1 MAALATA
8 AALTLTAC
16 GGGTNMPVGPGPMG
30 PSQTP
35 SGSPAFISVSP
46 GGGAMGVPMGITPEL
61 HWGIGMSAGME
72 QFVDLHLGDVSGPV
86 VPMSCAWS
94 TDQTTLGC
102 TPSSPLQ
109 GGTQYTMH
117 VGGGMTGAH
126 GQVID
131 MDQYGPGFG
140 GQWVTSAGQPGGG
153 HHGGAHHGG
162 HPWGGLGPG
171 WQHANG
177 SYGMAFTFTTA

>member
-1 MAALATA
+1 
-8 AALTLTAC
+8 
-16 GGGTNMPVGPGPMG
+16 
-30 PSQTP
+30 
-35 SGSPAFISVSP
+35 
-46 GGGAMGVPMGITPEL
+46 MGVPVGTTLEL

-86 VPMSCAWS
+86 VPMSYAWS
-94 TDQTTLGC
+94 TDQTTLVC
-102 TPSSPLQ
+102 NPSPLQ
-109 GGTQYTMH
+109 GRTQYTVH
-117 VGGGMTGAH
+117 VGGGMTGVN

-131 MDQYGPGFG
+131 MDQHGPGFG
-140 GQWVTSAGQPGGG
+140 GQWITSAGQPGGG

-177 SYGMAFTFTTA
+177 SYGMAFTFTTS